1 MTAHLATLEQWHESI
16 AAALRDGAVDA
27 VPGILVLMARDGWG
41 HEAEQTRREMLAAAN
56 PDTRRTLSDLTGH
69 DREAAQQLEILVGV
83 YRRRGI
89 AGVRDAVDG
98 FLQMSSAE
106 AARTILVEAVLTLA
120 EQGPGA
126 RAAAAS
132 QDVFDRA
139 EAADEA
145 ASVRR
150 GGGQ

>member
-1 MTAHLATLEQWHESI
+1 MTTHQATLEQWHESI
-16 AAALRDGAVDA
+16 ANALRDGAVDA

-41 HEAEQTRREMLAAAN
+41 HEAEQTRREMPAAAN
-56 PDTRRTLSDLTGH
+56 PDNRRTLSELTGH

-89 AGVRDAVDG
+89 SGVRDAVDG

-106 AARTILVEAVLTLA
+106 ADRTILVEAVLTLA
-120 EQGPGA
+120 EQGTAPA
-126 RAAAAS
+126 RRAAEDFA
-132 QDVFDRA
+132 QA
-139 EAADEA
+139 EADTET

-150 GGGQ
+150 GGGR